1 MSKSFDMTNSFDLN
15 ESVTAALAVLDAHLR
30 SKLQSLAAESLDS
43 QRLFHGRGHCY
54 PGLEMLAVDLYD
66 PVVCVTLFVAGENEE
81 AILQCIERCYDDFTS
96 RFEAL
101 VVQRRY
107 LDGAPME
114 VLRGVQPEKVYARR
128 GDLRFHLKL
137 GQRQNSGY
145 FLDMEPGRVWLE
157 GMCRSKKVL
166 NLFSYTCAFSVVAIQ
181 AGATEVINVDMS
193 RAALNLGRDNHHLN
207 KLPKQ
212 KSRFLARN
220 ILKSWNSIK
229 QPGPYD
235 IAIIDPPTFQH
246 GSFVCSKDYAR
257 VIRRLPQFMRAGGD
271 VLACLN
277 APALNVDFLRE
288 LFAVECPQCEFVGR
302 LEPSADFP
310 DVDADRQLKLLHFRF
325 NNAEEPAPEQSSNV
339 QNSAEVVSLSE

>member
-1 MSKSFDMTNSFDLN
+1 MTKSFDLN
-15 ESVTAALAVLDAHLR
+15 ESGTDTLAVLDVHLR
-30 SKLQSLAAESLDS
+30 SKLQSLAAEPVDS

-54 PGLEMLAVDLYD
+54 SGLEMLAIDLYD
-66 PVVCVTLFVAGENEE
+66 PVVCVTLFVAGEHEA
-81 AILQCIERCYDDFTS
+81 AILRSIERCYECFTS

-107 LDGAPME
+107 LDGSPME
-114 VLRGVQPEKVYARR
+114 VLRGAQPETVYARR

-157 GMCRSKKVL
+157 GICRDKKVL
-166 NLFSYTCAFSVVAIQ
+166 NLFSYTCAFSVVAVQ
-181 AGATEVINVDMS
+181 AGAAEVINVDMS

-207 KLPKQ
+207 NLPKQ
-212 KSRFLARN
+212 NSRFLSRN
-220 ILKSWNSIK
+220 ILKSWNRIK

-235 IAIIDPPTFQH
+235 IAIIDPPTFQR
-246 GSFVCSKDYAR
+246 GSFICSKDYAR
-257 VIRRLPQFMRAGGD
+257 VIRRLPEFMRAGGD
-271 VLACLN
+271 ILACLN
-277 APALNVDFLRE
+277 APMLNVDFLRQ

-325 NNAEEPAPEQSSNV
+325 RRAEESAPEKGFEADC
-339 QNSAEVVSLSE
+339 SAEGMRLSE

>member
-1 MSKSFDMTNSFDLN
+1 MTKSFDLN
-15 ESVTAALAVLDAHLR
+15 ESITETLAVLDVHLR
-30 SKLQSLAAESLDS
+30 SKLQSLASEPVDS

-54 PGLEMLAVDLYD
+54 PGLEMLAIDLYD
-66 PVVCVTLFVAGENEE
+66 PVVCVTLFVAGEHEA
-81 AILQCIERCYDDFTS
+81 AILGSIERCYECFAS
-96 RFEAL
+96 RFKAL

-107 LDGAPME
+107 LDGSPME
-114 VLRGVQPEKVYARR
+114 VLRGAQPETVYARR

-157 GMCRSKKVL
+157 EICRDKKVL
-166 NLFSYTCAFSVVAIQ
+166 NLFSYTCAFSVVAVQ

-207 KLPKQ
+207 NLPKQ
-212 KSRFLARN
+212 NSRFLPRN
-220 ILKSWNSIK
+220 ILKSWNRIK

-235 IAIIDPPTFQH
+235 IAIIDPPTFQR
-246 GSFVCSKDYAR
+246 GSFICSKDYAR

-271 VLACLN
+271 ILACLN
-277 APALNVDFLRE
+277 APVLSVDFLRQ
-288 LFAVECPQCEFVGR
+288 LFAAECPQCEFIGR

-325 NNAEEPAPEQSSNV
+325 HDAKEYVPAESSV
-339 QNSAEVVSLSE
+339 AECSAEGVSLSQ